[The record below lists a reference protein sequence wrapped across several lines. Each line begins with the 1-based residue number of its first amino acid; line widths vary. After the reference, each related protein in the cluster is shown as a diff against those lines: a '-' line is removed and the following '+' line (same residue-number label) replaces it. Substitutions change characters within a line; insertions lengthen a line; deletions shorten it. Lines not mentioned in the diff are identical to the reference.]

1 MAQKKNTVRQ
11 KPSNSASPKEGPLN
25 PEVQIEDM
33 ASLRRFLVVSLGNPG
48 EYRDT
53 FHSAG
58 HLVLESF
65 QKKLPESLGQP
76 AFTSERHG
84 KKAVRASAGPKYTLL
99 QSPTLMNITGPW
111 LARAYKEFLVDQA
124 LSPEEVGLVLVHDD
138 LEEELGVVKVRQ
150 WKASHR
156 GHNGIKSVLASLPP
170 MPDAKWARVSIG
182 IGRPDERDQT
192 TVSDFVLSK
201 IPRHAKGIL
210 QDKGGS
216 GLWEALGKLET
227 KWSK

>member
-1 MAQKKNTVRQ
+1 MAQKKTIRQ
-11 KPSNSASPKEGPLN
+11 QPSDTEEFAN
-25 PEVQIEDM
+25 PENHNENM

-65 QKKLPESLGQP
+65 QKKLPEELGQP
-76 AFTSERHG
+76 SFTSDRYG

-111 LARAYKEFLVDQA
+111 LARAYKDYLVDQG

-182 IGRPDERDQT
+182 IGRPDDRDRT

-227 KWSK
+227 KWNK

>member
-1 MAQKKNTVRQ
+1 MAQKKTIRQ
-11 KPSNSASPKEGPLN
+11 QSSDTASKEESTNPKIYAEN
-25 PEVQIEDM
+25 M

-65 QKKLPESLGQP
+65 QKKLPEDLGQP
-76 AFTSERHG
+76 SFTSERHG
-84 KKAVRASAGPKYTLL
+84 KKAVRASTGSKYTLL

-111 LARAYKEFLVDQA
+111 LARAYKDYLVDHG

-170 MPDAKWARVSIG
+170 IPDAKWARVSIG
-182 IGRPDERDQT
+182 IGRPDDRDRT

-216 GLWEALGKLET
+216 GLWEALGKLEI
-227 KWSK
+227 KWNK

>member
-1 MAQKKNTVRQ
+1 M
-11 KPSNSASPKEGPLN
+11 ASP
-25 PEVQIEDM
+25 
-33 ASLRRFLVVSLGNPG
+33 LRRFLVVSLGNPG

-53 FHSAG
+53 YHSAG
-58 HLVLESF
+58 HLVLEAL
-65 QKKLPESLGQP
+65 QKKLPGSLGQP
-76 AFTSERHG
+76 SFTSDRYG

-99 QSPTLMNITGPW
+99 QSPTLMNVTGPW
-111 LARAYKEFLVDQA
+111 LAKTYRDYLADQG

-156 GHNGIKSVLASLPP
+156 GHNGIKSVLASLQP
-170 MPDAKWARVSIG
+170 MPEAKLARVSIG
-182 IGRPDERDQT
+182 IGRPDDRDRT

-201 IPRHAKGIL
+201 VPKHAKGIL
-210 QDKGGS
+210 ENQGGS
-216 GLWEALGKLET
+216 GLWEALDKLET